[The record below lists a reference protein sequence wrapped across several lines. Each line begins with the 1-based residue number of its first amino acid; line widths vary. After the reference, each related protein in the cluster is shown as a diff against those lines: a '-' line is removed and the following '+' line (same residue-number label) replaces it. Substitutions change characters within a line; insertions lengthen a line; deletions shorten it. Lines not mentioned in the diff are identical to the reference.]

1 MFINIACGDYSEIQH
16 MKHKASLQSSTTR
29 HEPRNLPL
37 SSPSS
42 WNSPTDSTY
51 NNTAISHDGESWDLN
66 PPSWCRILPSYL
78 SQGDAYLWDYF
89 DKSMAPQCVLDQSSN
104 PYRNVILRLA
114 TAFPEGP
121 LFHCVLAVA
130 ANQLNSLGRTEY
142 LPAMWSHRAHALRH
156 LRGTIEQLCT
166 MKGSIDESYIDLRSD
181 QTVACALMLCFYDI
195 SQDCSESWTVHSR
208 FVGSFLSSQSQS
220 QKSLNVEEQA
230 LQDFALTY
238 FVSHDILASTVSTT
252 AASAC
257 ATTNALCEFA
267 EPESLQALT
276 GFSKE
281 LLILISE
288 INSLGSIRDNVNVS
302 ENQPLGRDQKQCRD
316 EIERRLH
323 HLNQRDRTN
332 PNIPKEETHY
342 ISEAKRLAALMYLYA
357 RLDHASPH
365 EPCMVRLTSQI
376 LSIIPNISLRTNTV
390 LWPLFIA
397 ATLGIRPESDEDRRM
412 VLNRLA
418 ALQDTRQLG
427 NVKKA
432 RQVIE
437 SVWKARDI
445 NISDHK
451 LSWDVLQGRHG
462 TISLA

>member
-1 MFINIACGDYSEIQH
+1 MFINVAHGDFSEI
-16 MKHKASLQSSTTR
+16 KHTNTKLYQPSASTHESSNSLTSTEYEEETSIFHNEGSSKFDSR
-29 HEPRNLPL
+29 RLRN
-37 SSPSS
+37 
-42 WNSPTDSTY
+42 
-51 NNTAISHDGESWDLN
+51 
-66 PPSWCRILPSYL
+66 ILPYYL
-78 SQGDAYLWDYF
+78 SEADAYLWDYF
-89 DKSMAPQCVLDQSSN
+89 DKCMAPQCVIDQSSN

-142 LPAMWSHRAHALRH
+142 LPVMWSHRAHALRS
-156 LRGTIEQLCT
+156 LRGAVGQLCT
-166 MKGSIDESYIDLRSD
+166 LNNGIEEPYVDLGSD
-181 QTVACALMLCFYDI
+181 QTIACALMLCFYDI

-208 FVGSFLSSQSQS
+208 FVGEFLFSRSRN
-220 QKSLNVEEQA
+220 KFLNVEEQS
-230 LQDFALTY
+230 LRDFALTY

-252 AASAC
+252 TASTC
-257 ATTNALCEFA
+257 ATANILCGFA
-267 EPESLQALT
+267 DPRSLQTLT

-288 INSLGSIRDNVNVS
+288 INSLGSTHDSANVN
-302 ENQPLGRDQKQCRD
+302 EKQPLNRDQKQWRD
-316 EIERRLH
+316 EIERRLYY
-323 HLNQRDRTN
+323 LNQRDRSN
-332 PNIPKEETHY
+332 LNLPKGETHH
-342 ISEAKRLAALMYLYA
+342 ISEAKRLATLMYLYA

-365 EPCMVRLTSQI
+365 EPCMVRLTCQI

-390 LWPLFIA
+390 LWPLFIV
-397 ATLGIRPESDEDRRM
+397 ATLGIRPESDEDRKM

-437 SVWKARDI
+437 GVWKARDI
-445 NISDHK
+445 NISNPK
-451 LSWDVLQGRHG
+451 LSWEILQGRHG